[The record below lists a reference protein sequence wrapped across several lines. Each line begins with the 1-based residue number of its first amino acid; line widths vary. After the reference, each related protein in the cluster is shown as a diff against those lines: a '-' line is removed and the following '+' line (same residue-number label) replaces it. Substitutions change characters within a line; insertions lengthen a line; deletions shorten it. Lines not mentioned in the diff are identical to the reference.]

1 MVPAGTW
8 RRLGPSQV
16 TAAFALK
23 RGMTLLDEAQP
34 DDPATLAWWLVDVD
48 VLVLGRGSN
57 VATDA
62 GRVSVARRSSGG
74 GPVLWGP
81 DLLALDVVVP
91 KGHPL
96 YSDDVADSYRWLGKA
111 LARAITK
118 VGVPAQAI
126 TPAEARRADN
136 ATGALACFASVSPW
150 EVVIDG
156 RKVVGLSQ
164 VRRRAGTLLQAGIL
178 LSIDGNRLAGLL
190 DLDPVSRRALASVLT
205 ERATGVADHV
215 NVDRQMLIDAV
226 SSAITDAG
234 EHGGRRAHV

>member
-57 VATDA
+57 VAADA
-62 GRVSVARRSSGG
+62 GGVSVARRSSGG

-91 KGHPL
+91 KAHPL
-96 YSDDVADSYRWLGKA
+96 YSDDVADSYRWLGQA

-126 TPAEARRADN
+126 TPTEARRADN
-136 ATGALACFASVSPW
+136 AAGALACFASLSPW

-164 VRRRAGTLLQAGIL
+164 VRRRTGTLLQAGVLIN
-178 LSIDGNRLAGLL
+178 IDGDRLAGLL
-190 DLDPVSRRALASVLT
+190 DLDPASRRALATTLT

-215 NVDRQMLIDAV
+215 DVDRQTIIEAV
-226 SSAITDAG
+226 STAITDAA
-234 EHGGRRAHV
+234 EHCGRRAHV